1 MTHSPPL
8 LKRGL
13 GARHIRFMALG
24 SAIGTGLFFGSATA
38 IQQAGPS
45 VLLAYMVGGAAVFMV
60 MRALGEMAVRH
71 PISGSFGQYAG
82 RYMGPLF
89 GYITGWTWIFEM
101 VIACVADITAFGI
114 YMGFWFP
121 NIDRWIWILAAIFVI
136 TALNLCSV
144 KVFGELEFWFSLVKV
159 VAIISLIAGGIAIIV
174 FGFGH
179 QSENASGVMNLFV
192 NGGFFATGFGG
203 FIACF
208 AIVMFAF
215 GGIEIIGVTAGEAKD
230 PKRVLPAAINTV
242 PVRILLF
249 YALSLGVV
257 MSLAPWHEIG
267 TTGSPF
273 VTIFDSL
280 GIPAAPSILNAVVIT
295 AALSAMNSNIFGCGR
310 MLQSMAEQ
318 GHAPNVFSKISRN
331 GVPWMTVIVVGVALL
346 GGAVLNAL
354 MPEDVFVLIAS
365 LGTFAI
371 VWVWLMILISHVR
384 MKREIRRDNK
394 LASEFAVPLWPVA
407 SFAAIGFIGVVI
419 VVLGVLEDTRPAF
432 IVGAVWLVILVA
444 SYFTIVNKRGRQAPE
459 LVDETGSIAVVG
471 DADRTY

>member
-121 NIDRWIWILAAIFVI
+121 NIDRWIWILAAIFAI

-230 PKRVLPAAINTV
+230 PKRVLPGAINTV

-257 MSLAPWHEIG
+257 MSLVPWHEIG

-331 GVPWMTVIVVGVALL
+331 GVPWMTIIVVGVALL

-371 VWVWLMILISHVR
+371 VWVWLMILISHVQ

-419 VVLGVLEDTRPAF
+419 VVLGILEDTRPAF
-432 IVGAVWLVILVA
+432 IVGAVWLVILVV
-444 SYFTIVNKRGRQAPE
+444 SYFTIVNKLGRQAPE

-471 DADRTY
+471 DADRR

>member
-121 NIDRWIWILAAIFVI
+121 NIDRWIWILAAIFAI

-230 PKRVLPAAINTV
+230 PKRVLPGAINTV

-257 MSLAPWHEIG
+257 MSLVPWHEIG

-407 SFAAIGFIGVVI
+407 SFAAIGFIGFVI
-419 VVLGVLEDTRPAF
+419 IVLGVLEDTRPAF
-432 IVGAVWLVILVA
+432 IVGAVWLAILVA

-459 LVDETGSIAVVG
+459 LVDETGSITVVG
-471 DADRTY
+471 DADRR